1 MSPFYGDYRFV
12 GEYVRIE
19 IKMKN
24 IAIKGIKG
32 LGIVILHLLILG
44 LIPLNMYMMNINEIL
59 AIVLT
64 VCWIVLVRVIVKL
77 ISKKKDS
84 ESENTKALKNVTGKV
99 LLIILDVLIIFLM
112 ILATEFNTR
121 MLFIEEISG

>member
-44 LIPLNMYMMNINEIL
+44 LIPLNMYMMNITMRKTIINKRG
-59 AIVLT
+59 VY
-64 VCWIVLVRVIVKL
+64 
-77 ISKKKDS
+77 S
-84 ESENTKALKNVTGKV
+84 GKV
-99 LLIILDVLIIFLM
+99 KKSTDCKRSVLQY
-112 ILATEFNTR
+112 NY
-121 MLFIEEISG
+121 